1 MRSIHSHRAKYLISI
16 CRVRLVGFCE
26 FPIAVHPLLSS
37 YAIVAVSC
45 GMSKSHNML
54 RINRHIRPTSHA
66 AMNSASVD
74 ERATVG
80 WNFVLYAMTPP
91 ARKIH
96 TPVNERRVLVH
107 VAQSKS
113 AYATAMFGLCSGR
126 FSRTRSFL
134 QLLIGGNG
142 PSLRSCRLLVRQ

>member
-1 MRSIHSHRAKYLISI
+1 M
-16 CRVRLVGFCE
+16 GFCA

-66 AMNSASVD
+66 AMNLASVN

-80 WNFVLYAMTPP
+80 WNFVLYATTPP
-91 ARKIH
+91 DRKMH
-96 TPVNERRVLVH
+96 TPVNDQQVLVQ
-107 VAQSKS
+107 VDQSES
-113 AYATAMFGLCSGR
+113 AYATATFGLCSGR
-126 FSRTRSFL
+126 LSRMRSFR
-134 QLLIGGNG
+134 QLLILGGG
-142 PSLRSCRLLVRQ
+142 PSLRSGLALVRQ